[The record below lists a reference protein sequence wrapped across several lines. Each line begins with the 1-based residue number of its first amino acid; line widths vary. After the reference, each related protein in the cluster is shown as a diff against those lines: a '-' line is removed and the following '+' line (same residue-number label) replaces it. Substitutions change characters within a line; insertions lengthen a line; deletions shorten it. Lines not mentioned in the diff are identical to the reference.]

1 MEKFIIDKKFANEL
15 AIELKK
21 NMVAQ
26 IRKTKSISTGTLLN
40 SIKMDIVQ
48 TDDGGVSVT
57 LLDSEYIFNV
67 DEGRKP
73 GKYAPIKELEDWVKR
88 KGLATEKK
96 KVTAIAF
103 AINNKIKREG
113 IRPKRIISTTV
124 DQTLPLFNK
133 IADKIITTQLDN
145 YLNELINK

>member
-1 MEKFIIDKKFANEL
+1 MEKFVIDKKFADEL

-21 NMVAQ
+21 NMVTQ
-26 IRKTKSISTGTLLN
+26 IRKTKSIATGTLLN
-40 SIKMDIVQ
+40 SIKMDIVR
-48 TDDGGVSVT
+48 TDDGGISVT

-67 DEGRKP
+67 DEGRRP
-73 GKYAPIKELEDWVKR
+73 GKYAPMKELENWVKR
-88 KGLATEKK
+88 KGLAAEKK